1 MRLCF
6 LHHIGF
12 APYWILHYRFCLQP
26 YRLVAWIYAYRLVAG
41 VYVRHVM
48 PCGVLDKRRA
58 VEMTSYINKTNER
71 ISNHQL
77 EPVVCCGFLLAVPWI
92 AIPGSAALRMAYIP
106 ATSCLSTVDVS
117 FDDLTL
123 MQHGRPANCQRSSP
137 PSRLVVTSACEYT
150 MPQDIDAQDPNA
162 QNVS

>member
-1 MRLCF
+1 MFNVYTCMISILHETLF

-48 PCGVLDKRRA
+48 PCGVLDKRLA

-106 ATSCLSTVDVS
+106 ATSCLSTGDVS
-117 FDDLTL
+117 FHDFC
-123 MQHGRPANCQRSSP
+123 GRQTAGSS
-137 PSRLVVTSACEYT
+137 SS
-150 MPQDIDAQDPNA
+150 D
-162 QNVS
+162 